1 MGDAKVSSKFDDMI
15 LPQGIDNRSGMDR
28 LLTVLAEE
36 FPHYHTDVG
45 QMAQAG
51 LAIGTMMGSVGAWVM
66 FRSKSPEQSLDKFAR
81 LVTTAGMDMAGKGY
95 PLIKA
100 RVASH
105 GFQQSKWEP
114 GKQ

>member
-1 MGDAKVSSKFDDMI
+1 VASNFDEII
-15 LPQGIDNRSGMDR
+15 LPQGVANRSGMER
-28 LLTVLAEE
+28 LLRVLEEE
-36 FPHYHTDVG
+36 FPQYHSDTG

-51 LAIGTMMGSVGAWVM
+51 LAIGTLMGSVGSWVM
-66 FRSKSPEQSLDKFAR
+66 FRSKNPEQSLDKFAR

-100 RVASH
+100 RVKSH
-105 GFQQSKWEP
+105 GFQQSEWEP